1 MPKVLDDLAQNGVFE
16 EEGMK
21 MLEKWETEG
30 VSLLLGNE
38 KSVLIKKAN
47 NDSDILDLD
56 APVARPEKADN
67 HRNQYDTFFE

>member
-1 MPKVLDDLAQNGVFE
+1 
-16 EEGMK
+16 

-38 KSVLIKKAN
+38 KSVLINKAN

-67 HRNQYDTFFE
+67 HKNQYDTFFE

>member
-1 MPKVLDDLAQNGVFE
+1 MMEITTASIYPDKLSPIDLNKLVI
-16 EEGMK
+16 
-21 MLEKWETEG
+21 
-30 VSLLLGNE
+30 

-67 HRNQYDTFFE
+67 HKNQYDTFFE